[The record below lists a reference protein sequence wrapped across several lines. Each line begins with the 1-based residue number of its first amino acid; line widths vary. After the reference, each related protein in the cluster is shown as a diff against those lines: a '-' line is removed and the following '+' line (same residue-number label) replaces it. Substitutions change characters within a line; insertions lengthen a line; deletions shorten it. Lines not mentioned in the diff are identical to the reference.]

1 VKDAGILTLPPIS
14 LPIPN
19 GVPLRANSE
28 LSPPEEPPLL
38 RRVLYG
44 LVVYPNTLLYVS
56 GIIIAVGTFLL
67 IRLAYEIDIR
77 LAQDD
82 SSKIFQLLHQ
92 DTLVPRRYRV
102 VCPRDEAQGSIQSF
116 DIEVVLQRY
125 R

>member
-1 VKDAGILTLPPIS
+1 VKEAGILTLPPIS

-19 GVPLRANSE
+19 GVPLKANNE

-67 IRLAYEIDIR
+67 VNLVREMDIR
-77 LAQDD
+77 FAQDD
-82 SSKIFQLLHQ
+82 SSKIF
-92 DTLVPRRYRV
+92 
-102 VCPRDEAQGSIQSF
+102 
-116 DIEVVLQRY
+116 
-125 R
+125 

>member
-67 IRLAYEIDIR
+67 VSLTRNMDLR
-77 LAQDD
+77 FAQDD
-82 SSKIFQLLHQ
+82 SSEIFQLLHQ
-92 DTLVPRRYRV
+92 DTLAVRRYRV
-102 VCPRDEAQGSIQSF
+102 VCPRDEAQGS
-116 DIEVVLQRY
+116 V
-125 R
+125 

>member
-1 VKDAGILTLPPIS
+1 VKEAGILTLPPIS

-38 RRVLYG
+38 SRVLYG

-67 IRLAYEIDIR
+67 VSLVREIDIR
-77 LAQDD
+77 FAQDD
-82 SSKIFQLLHQ
+82 SSQIFQLLYQ
-92 DTLVPRRYRV
+92 DTLLLCRCGVI
-102 VCPRDEAQGSIQSF
+102 CPSDEA
-116 DIEVVLQRY
+116 
-125 R
+125 

>member
-1 VKDAGILTLPPIS
+1 VKEAGILTLPPIS

-19 GVPLRANSE
+19 GVPLKASRE

-67 IRLAYEIDIR
+67 VSPVCKMDLRF
-77 LAQDD
+77 AQDD
-82 SSKIFQLLHQ
+82 SSKIFQLLYQ
-92 DTLVPRRYRV
+92 DALLLCRHRV
-102 VCPRDEAQGSIQSF
+102 VCPSDEA
-116 DIEVVLQRY
+116 
-125 R
+125 